1 MIAGENA
8 ETAGIIRDRFVES
21 KFGRE
26 IGHRFWQGRAGP
38 VFPISVLAGEI
49 FLEGIVN
56 LFQLTQKSFVGS
68 EFFQPGLARELKHAN
83 GIVIGPVPKLGIEM
97 TKEAACGRLPRPPD
111 VETDFAQRLE
121 RGGKSG
127 DYIIGLEVRH
137 GGNGL
142 TVAVLSRKGKKVSS
156 ARWQRVTCRG
166 AGRAGSSPR
175 RVRPLADRER
185 GRWG

>member
-1 MIAGENA
+1 M
-8 ETAGIIRDRFVES
+8 ES

-26 IGHRFWQGRAGP
+26 IGHRLLQDRAEP

-56 LFQLTQKSFVGS
+56 LFQLTQKSFVGG
-68 EFFQPGLARELKHAN
+68 EFFQPGLARELEHAN
-83 GIVIGPVPKLGIEM
+83 GIVIGPIPKVGIEM
-97 TKEAACGRLPRPPD
+97 TKKAARGRFPRPPD
-111 VETDFAQRLE
+111 VETDFAQRFE

-137 GGNGL
+137 GGNGSIV
-142 TVAVLSRKGKKVSS
+142 TKGKKVSS

-166 AGRAGSSPR
+166 ARSAGVLEQGAGNVGVLECWTGKEQGAGRR
-175 RVRPLADRER
+175 RKR
-185 GRWG
+185 

>member
-1 MIAGENA
+1 M
-8 ETAGIIRDRFVES
+8 ES

-26 IGHRFWQGRAGP
+26 IGHRFLQDRAGP
-38 VFPISVLAGEI
+38 GFPISVLAGEI
-49 FLEGIVN
+49 FLEGVVN
-56 LFQLTQKSFVGS
+56 LFQLAQKSFVGG

-97 TKEAACGRLPRPPD
+97 TKEATGGRLPRPPD

-142 TVAVLSRKGKKVSS
+142 TVLSRKGKKVSS
-156 ARWQRVTCRG
+156 DRWQRITCRG
-166 AGRAGSSPR
+166 SEHGAWSGEQGAER
-175 RVRPLADRER
+175 RHKR
-185 GRWG
+185 